1 MVASEELSKETQND
15 LIEFQN
21 LQQQLQILA
30 LQKQQVAAQVA
41 EIDKASEEIDK
52 AGETGS
58 GAGAGFYRFVGS
70 VIVPKKK
77 EDLRKELNGEKESLE
92 LRKSVFEKQETKLR
106 ERFVSLRKK
115 LEAALGGG
123 SGGSGVGGK
132 GGKAGSGEGALVSS

>member
-1 MVASEELSKETQND
+1 MSEELSKETQND

-41 EIDKASEEIDK
+41 EINKASEEIDK
-52 AGETGS
+52 AGE
-58 GAGAGFYRFVGS
+58 ANAPFYRFVGS

-77 EDLRKELNGEKESLE
+77 DDLRKELKGEKESLE
-92 LRKSVFEKQETKLR
+92 LRKSVFDKQEAKLR

-123 SGGSGVGGK
+123 GGSVAGGGK